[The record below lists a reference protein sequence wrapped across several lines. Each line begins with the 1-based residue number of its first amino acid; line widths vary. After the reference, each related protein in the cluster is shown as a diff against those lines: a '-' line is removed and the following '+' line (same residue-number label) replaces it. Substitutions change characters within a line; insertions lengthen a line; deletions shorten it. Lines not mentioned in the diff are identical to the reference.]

1 MKNLK
6 LILKANEG
14 VKKEKM
20 FIVKDTFW
28 VFEIFEKNEKL
39 VSMHFNE
46 KENPSKKFRRHA
58 YAYLKKEI
66 CNRVGENPN
75 PPVELKKIIRPGTNH
90 FF

>member
-1 MKNLK
+1 M
-6 LILKANEG
+6 I
-14 VKKEKM
+14 
-20 FIVKDTFW
+20 IT
-28 VFEIFEKNEKL
+28 L
-39 VSMHFNE
+39 VSE

>member
-1 MKNLK
+1 MKIRNSRLEVSQNSV
-6 LILKANEG
+6 INI
-14 VKKEKM
+14 EK
-20 FIVKDTFW
+20 FIVIT
-28 VFEIFEKNEKL
+28 L
-39 VSMHFNE
+39 ASE